1 MFELKCD
8 FDFNGD
14 DLEKAVL
21 KAAAESVTKTV
32 RSMRC
37 PTHGEGAK
45 IIVKGRTVEGLDFEI
60 SGCCDELTEAVTA
73 KISKLQ

>member
-37 PTHGEGAK
+37 PTHGQGAK
-45 IIVKGRTVEGLDFEI
+45 IIAKGRNVDNLNFQI
-60 SGCCDELTEAVTA
+60 SGCCDELIEAVKA
-73 KISKLQ
+73 KLQ